1 MITNLKIKAT
11 TIKAQPL
18 QQHLES
24 IEKGKLVTGLL
35 LGNRHQLTLTMETD
49 METIKKVASFISELE
64 TKKD

>member
-11 TIKAQPL
+11 PIKAQPL

-49 METIKKVASFISELE
+49 METIKKVASYISELE
-64 TKKD
+64 GKKE